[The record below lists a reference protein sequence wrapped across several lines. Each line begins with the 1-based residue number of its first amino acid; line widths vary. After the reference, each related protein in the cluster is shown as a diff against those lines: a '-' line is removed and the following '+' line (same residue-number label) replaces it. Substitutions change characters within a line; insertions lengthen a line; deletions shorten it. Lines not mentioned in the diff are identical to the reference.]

1 MFTGIITSLGELKAI
16 KGEFNSQYEIASDI
30 DLASV
35 VIGASIC
42 CSGVCLTVVEKD
54 RGSLVFDISNET
66 LSKTTLQS
74 WIVGDS
80 VNLEQSMS
88 ANDEFG
94 GHIVTGHI
102 DGVSVIEDI
111 WSDGDSKRYKFS
123 IQSDLEFLLAKKGS
137 VAVNGV
143 SLTINEVSPSAFEV
157 NIIPNTMEKTTF
169 GSLVTGDRVNIEVDI
184 LARYVDR
191 QLKNMR

>member
-1 MFTGIITSLGELKAI
+1 MFTGIITNIGELKAI

-30 DLASV
+30 DLTSV
-35 VIGASIC
+35 FIGASIC
-42 CSGVCLTVVEKD
+42 CSGVCLTVVEKNK
-54 RGSLVFDISNET
+54 GSLIFDVSNET
-66 LSKTTLQS
+66 LSKTTLGS
-74 WIVGDS
+74 WMVGDA

-94 GHIVTGHI
+94 GHILTGHI
-102 DGVSVIEDI
+102 DGVSIIEDI
-111 WSDGDSKRYKFS
+111 WPDGDSKRYKFS
-123 IQSDLEFLLAKKGS
+123 IPNDLEFLLAKKGS

-143 SLTINEVSPSAFEV
+143 SLTINEVNSFAFEV
-157 NIIPNTMEKTTF
+157 NIIPHTMEKTTF
-169 GSLVTGDRVNIEVDI
+169 GSLIIGDRVNIEVDI

>member
-1 MFTGIITSLGELKAI
+1 MFTGIITNLGELKAI

-35 VIGASIC
+35 SIGASIC
-42 CSGVCLTVVEKD
+42 CSGVCLTVVEKA
-54 RGSLVFDISNET
+54 GSSVVFDISNET
-66 LSKTTLQS
+66 LSKTTLKS
-74 WIVGDS
+74 WMVGDR

-88 ANDEFG
+88 ANDQFG

-102 DGVSVIEDI
+102 DGVSIIEEI
-111 WSDGDSKRYKFS
+111 WPDGESKRYKFS
-123 IQSDLEFLLAKKGS
+123 IPNGLESLLAKKGS
-137 VAVNGV
+137 VAINGV
-143 SLTINEVSPSAFEV
+143 SLTINEVSSSTFEV
-157 NIIPNTMEKTTF
+157 NIIPHTMEKTTF
-169 GSLVTGDRVNIEVDI
+169 HSLITGDRVNIEVDI

>member
-1 MFTGIITSLGELKAI
+1 MFTGIITHLGELKAI
-16 KGEFNSQYEIASDI
+16 KGEFNSQYEITSDI
-30 DLASV
+30 DLEGVS
-35 VIGASIC
+35 IGASIC
-42 CSGVCLTVVEKD
+42 CSGVCLTVVEKTAS
-54 RGSLVFDISNET
+54 SLVFDISNET
-66 LSKTTLQS
+66 LSKTSLKS
-74 WIVGDS
+74 WVVGDA

-102 DGVSVIEDI
+102 DGVSIIEEI
-111 WSDGDSKRYKFS
+111 WPDGDSKRYKFS
-123 IQSDLEFLLAKKGS
+123 IPNELEFLLAKKGS

-143 SLTINEVSPSAFEV
+143 SLTINEVSSNAFEV
-157 NIIPNTMEKTTF
+157 NIIPHTMEKTTF
-169 GSLVTGDRVNIEVDI
+169 CSLLTCDSVNIEVDI